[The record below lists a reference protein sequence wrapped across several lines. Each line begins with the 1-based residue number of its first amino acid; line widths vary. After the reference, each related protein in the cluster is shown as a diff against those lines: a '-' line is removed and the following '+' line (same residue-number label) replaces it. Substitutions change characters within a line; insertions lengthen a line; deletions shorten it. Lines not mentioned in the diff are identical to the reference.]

1 MSVNQSINKFSRL
14 IELMRMNERSMI
26 YWTLD
31 DIENDFNI
39 K

>member
-1 MSVNQSINKFSRL
+1 MSVNQSISRFSRL